1 MKFRIGDRVTVT
13 EGSGGDTHRT
23 GTVIDRKLIP
33 VNHRGV
39 PTLGQGHYNA
49 MTKDEIALIMI
60 G

>member
-1 MKFRIGDRVTVT
+1 VT